1 MPKPALDDALGVLVS
16 SSEARLAQWAGVA
29 LGNELKT
36 CQGEI

>member
-29 LGNELKT
+29 LGIEMKIQ
-36 CQGEI
+36 QGGI